1 MRYIS
6 IIIITLFILIS
17 SGCVSKDS
25 PDINELTELINKN
38 ESIYINNSSIITSKN
53 KYIEYSYFYNN
64 NILFKAYADNDGS
77 IICCSVT
84 ASEENDTIV
93 SELFESICINLCG
106 IDKKSATEIKDK
118 TEQIQDLQIN
128 FWNFK
133 KIKTPISVCYLIY
146 NNKFTLE

>member
-6 IIIITLFILIS
+6 IIIITLFLLIS
-17 SGCVSKDS
+17 SGCVSNDS
-25 PDINELTELINKN
+25 PDINELTELINEN
-38 ESIYINNSSIITSKN
+38 ENININNSSIITSKN

-77 IICCSVT
+77 IICCSIT
-84 ASEENDTIV
+84 AADENDPIAN
-93 SELFESICINLCG
+93 ELFDSICINLCRT
-106 IDKKSATEIKDK
+106 DKKTAKDIKNK

-146 NNKFTLE
+146 NDNFAIQ